1 MSIPENHVTAEGRSL
16 RAAVESAAAQL
27 GVPVALVQH
36 KLDLSHF
43 RNASGAGIGVE
54 TVKIFAWARD
64 TASLAPLTAAED
76 WMKGLLASMEKTG
89 TVRGEL
95 RDGGVVLHVD
105 VGEEGRHLVGRGGA
119 TLRSIL
125 HLLDTAVG
133 VKHPGVQFRID
144 VARHDADERGERGGD
159 RGDRGDRGGDR
170 GDRGGDRGDRGGD
183 RGDRGGR
190 DRGDRGDRGGRD
202 RDRGDR
208 GGRRNDEAELR
219 KLARKLAAKA
229 IETGEAQAIRRE
241 LNSYDRRVVHTEV
254 AEIAGARS
262 RSVGEGADRRV
273 EIYKSDEE
281 DASE

>member
-16 RAAVESAAAQL
+16 RAAVESAAAEL

-43 RNASGAGIGVE
+43 RNASGAGIGVD

-133 VKHPGVQFRID
+133 VKHPGFQFRID
-144 VARHDADERGERGGD
+144 VARHDAEERGERSDRGERGD
-159 RGDRGDRGGDR
+159 RGDRGDRGGRD
-170 GDRGGDRGDRGGD
+170 
-183 RGDRGGR
+183 R

-202 RDRGDR
+202 RDRGERGDR

-229 IETGEAQAIRRE
+229 IETGEAQTIRRE

-281 DASE
+281 DAGE